1 MADTDL
7 LVVSRGGVQYKITR
21 GELDAYLKDGYTVVD
36 SMLFNGTN
44 AQIQRLFSAG
54 NLQTWTWSG
63 WVKRGKLGTSQA
75 LLQTASSGG
84 FGIGGFITF
93 DTNDAIDFDFDY
105 AGGTYWRLTTAQ
117 VFRDPSAWYHITVV
131 ANTTNATASDRL
143 AIYINGERVT
153 EFTKET
159 YPSLNA
165 SGTLNTAYWHYTGK
179 FNTGTSWLDGYL
191 SEYNFIDGQALE
203 PSAFGETG
211 AFGEWL
217 PKKYTGTYG
226 TNGFYLEAL
235 DSADLGKDTSG
246 NGNDWINTN
255 VVQVTDTPTDNYA
268 TLNPLNS
275 SSSSTL
281 SNGNLDVISSTS
293 AYNERTTIQ
302 LPLSGKWYFEATIT
316 QVDQFVG
323 VLKGTVENNVLPSN
337 TTDGWSFLCIN
348 GNKSNNVTQT
358 AYASA
363 CSVGQTIGTA
373 IDMDTGD
380 LTFYRNG
387 VSLGVAFTI
396 TDTSNLFFTIGQTT
410 NASRQNVSNF
420 GQTPF
425 TYAPPT
431 GFKALSTKN
440 LPGATVVPSESF
452 NTITYSGDAETS
464 RAITGVGF
472 QPDLTWIKMRSG
484 THSHNVIDSVRGATK
499 AIFTNTNDQEYTY
512 PNGLKSFDPDGFS
525 VGDLADVNAIN
536 STYVGWNWKAG
547 TTVTNND
554 GTIESQVST
563 NPESGFS
570 VVTFTTNNLVGAT
583 VGHGLGVAPSM
594 IIMKYRGLDANW
606 VVYHKDM
613 SASPQNNYLNLNT
626 TSSIGTSTDPWNNTA
641 PTSSVITM
649 GTGVGSA
656 SSTNYGLYTSVA
668 YCFAD
673 VEGYSKFGTYQGNS
687 NVNGTFVY
695 TGFKPAFVLI
705 KNVTQATDWMMFD
718 DTRNPYNATDK
729 YLQPNM
735 GSAEASGIGEGVDL
749 VSNGFKLRT
758 TNPTVNGNTH
768 IYMAFAEQPFK
779 NANAR

>member
-7 LVVSRGGVQYKITR
+7 LVVSRGGVEYKITR
-21 GELDAYLKDGYTVVD
+21 GELDAYLNEGYTVVD
-36 SMLFNGTN
+36 SMLFNGTD
-44 AQIQRLFSAG
+44 AYLSRTPTVTG
-54 NLQTWTWSG
+54 NQKTWTWSG
-63 WVKRGKLGTSQA
+63 WVKRGSLGTYQVVTKGFTDASNYDRIIFFTDNTLRVNSYISGATSIELVTNA
-75 LLQTASSGG
+75 L
-84 FGIGGFITF
+84 
-93 DTNDAIDFDFDY
+93 
-105 AGGTYWRLTTAQ
+105 
-117 VFRDPSAWYHITVV
+117 FRDPSSWYHIIV
-131 ANTTNATASDRL
+131 AIDTTQATESNRAKL
-143 AIYINGERVT
+143 FVNGEQVT
-153 EFTKET
+153 SLSVAT
-159 YPSLNA
+159 YPALNA
-165 SGTLNTAYWHYTGK
+165 DTNYNDTNLHSIGAEAEYSGTQP
-179 FNTGTSWLDGYL
+179 FDGYQA
-191 SEYNFIDGQALE
+191 EVNFVDGQALTT
-203 PSAFGETG
+203 SAFGETG

-246 NGNDWINTN
+246 NGNDWINNN
-255 VVQVTDTPTDNYA
+255 VVQVIDTPTDNYA

-431 GFKALSTKN
+431 GFKALSTQN
-440 LPGATVVPSESF
+440 LPNTTVVPSESF
-452 NTITYSGDAETS
+452 NTITYSGDASTS

-472 QPDLTWIKMRSG
+472 QPDLTWIKVRSG
-484 THSHNVIDSVRGATK
+484 TYSHNVIDSVRGATK
-499 AIFTNTNDQEYTY
+499 SIFTNTNDQEYTY

-525 VGDLADVNAIN
+525 VG
-536 STYVGWNWKAG
+536 
-547 TTVTNND
+547 
-554 GTIESQVST
+554 
-563 NPESGFS
+563 
-570 VVTFTTNNLVGAT
+570 
-583 VGHGLGVAPSM
+583 
-594 IIMKYRGLDANW
+594 
-606 VVYHKDM
+606 
-613 SASPQNNYLNLNT
+613 
-626 TSSIGTSTDPWNNTA
+626 
-641 PTSSVITM
+641 
-649 GTGVGSA
+649 
-656 SSTNYGLYTSVA
+656 
-668 YCFAD
+668 
-673 VEGYSKFGTYQGNS
+673 
-687 NVNGTFVY
+687 
-695 TGFKPAFVLI
+695 
-705 KNVTQATDWMMFD
+705 
-718 DTRNPYNATDK
+718 
-729 YLQPNM
+729 
-735 GSAEASGIGEGVDL
+735 
-749 VSNGFKLRT
+749 
-758 TNPTVNGNTH
+758 
-768 IYMAFAEQPFK
+768 
-779 NANAR
+779 